1 MHFDSLGSSG
11 LLVSALGIGC
21 NAFGRRI
28 DQDAATAVVEAAL
41 DEGVTFFDTADAYG
55 TGESE
60 TMLGTALGSR
70 REEVVI
76 ATKFGMDMGDTYP

>member
-1 MHFDSLGSSG
+1 MRYDSLGSSG

-28 DQDAATAVVEAAL
+28 DQDATTAVVQAAL
-41 DEGVTFFDTADAYG
+41 EEGVTFFDTADAYG
-55 TGESE
+55 IGESE
-60 TMLGTALGSR
+60 TMLGKALGAR

-76 ATKFGMDMGDTYP
+76 ATKFGMDMGET